1 MATTICPEC
10 DGTKKC
16 QNPVHSSLVDILI
29 GEATG
34 DECED
39 CGQTPGDPGDCPEC
53 NGKGEIEVDD
63 DPIPRPEAERR

>member
-1 MATTICPEC
+1 MATTVCPEC

-16 QNPVHSSLVDILI
+16 RNRVHSSLVDILI

-39 CGQTPGDPGDCPEC
+39 CNQTAGDPGDCPEC
-53 NGKGEIEVDD
+53 GGTGEIEQDD
-63 DPIPRPEAERR
+63 RTTPRPDTKSR

>member
-1 MATTICPEC
+1 MATTVCPEC
-10 DGTKKC
+10 GGTKKC

-39 CGQTPGDPGDCPEC
+39 CRQTAGDPGDCPEC
-53 NGKGEIEVDD
+53 NGKGEIDVDSEG
-63 DPIPRPEAERR
+63 IPGPETRPK